1 MTGKSFIPL
10 TVNKTV
16 FEKLKVKNPIQTSK
30 GGMNA
35 ITLNSWIDI
44 FSVFTC
50 MS

>member
-16 FEKLKVKNPIQTSK
+16 FDKLKVKNPIQTSK

-35 ITLNSWIDI
+35 NFEFLD
-44 FSVFTC
+44 
-50 MS
+50 